1 MAKTNYTEEILRRLR
16 PKIKLFVEEMTPRMK
31 EISYGVNRASN
42 EDIVAFMAHQLR
54 MMPPEPWI
62 MPDGQTVL
70 VDPFSADLMT
80 GKVTG
85 GRELLRRI
93 QSAGEKV
100 GT

>member
-1 MAKTNYTEEILRRLR
+1 MKDNYTDEILKRVKAR
-16 PKIKLFVEEMTPRMK
+16 IENFNEEMAPRMK
-31 EISYGVNRASN
+31 EIRHGVSRPND
-42 EDIVAFMAHQLR
+42 EEVVMFMMNQLK
-54 MMPPEPWI
+54 MFPPEQWLLPN
-62 MPDGQTVL
+62 GQVVY

-100 GT
+100 GSA